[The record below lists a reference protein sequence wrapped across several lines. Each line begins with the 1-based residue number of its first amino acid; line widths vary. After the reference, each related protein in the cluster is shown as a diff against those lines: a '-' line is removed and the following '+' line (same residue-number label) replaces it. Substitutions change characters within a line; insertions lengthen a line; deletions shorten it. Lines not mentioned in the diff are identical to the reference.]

1 LAAFAFDEGFPD
13 ATGVDLAKEVLVTA
27 GALDDAG
34 TVLETVFAG
43 SDFLIGAFETGLAG
57 LVCLGAGFP
66 AGAFL
71 ATDAG
76 FPVGAFLVAGD
87 GLERGVLEIGFF
99 ATCFAGSG
107 FLTAT
112 FGAGLVGLA
121 SLSMGFLA
129 GAFLTAGVGLTDFPE
144 VFRDGE
150 GWDFFFNVAQL
161 VPKSRAR
168 KDR

>member
-1 LAAFAFDEGFPD
+1 LAALAFAEGFPD

-71 ATDAG
+71 AAS
-76 FPVGAFLVAGD
+76 D

-144 VFRDGE
+144 VFREGE

>member
-1 LAAFAFDEGFPD
+1 M
-13 ATGVDLAKEVLVTA
+13 TA

-43 SDFLIGAFETGLAG
+43 SDFLIDAFETGLTG
-57 LVCLGAGFP
+57 LVCLGAGFT
-66 AGAFL
+66 A
-71 ATDAG
+71 
-76 FPVGAFLVAGD
+76 GAFLVAGD
-87 GLERGVLEIGFF
+87 GLERRVLEIGFLG
-99 ATCFAGSG
+99 ACFAGSG

-144 VFRDGE
+144 GFRDRE

-168 KDR
+168 KVR